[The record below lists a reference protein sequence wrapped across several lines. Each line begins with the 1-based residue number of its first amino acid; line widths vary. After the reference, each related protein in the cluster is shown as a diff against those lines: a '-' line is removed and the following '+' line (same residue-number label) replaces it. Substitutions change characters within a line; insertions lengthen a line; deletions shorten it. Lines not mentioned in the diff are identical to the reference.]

1 MENTYSNAYTEVL
14 EILKCIPKEQ
24 YEKIPKEEIEFLEKN
39 RNKDYNFSYDIEN
52 PNTLRKTD
60 AILVSMYKKY
70 FATENEKKVI
80 EEILELNYRKNEL
93 EKKEKYGDWVLFNK
107 TKEEI
112 KQNTLPIEI
121 KKKNAFE
128 KIIEKIKS
136 FFKQD

>member
-14 EILKCIPKEQ
+14 EILKIVPKEQ
-24 YEKIPKEEIEFLEKN
+24 YEKIPKEELDFLEKN

-60 AILVSMYKKY
+60 AILISMYKKY
-70 FATENEKKVI
+70 IATENEKKAI

-93 EKKEKYGDWVLFNK
+93 EKKEKYGDKVLFNK
-107 TKEEI
+107 PQEEI
-112 KQNTLPIEI
+112 KEIILPIEV

-128 KIIEKIKS
+128 KFIDKIKS
-136 FFKQD
+136 FLK

>member
-14 EILKCIPKEQ
+14 EILKNVPKEQ
-24 YEKIPKEEIEFLEKN
+24 YEKIPKEELDFLEKN

-60 AILVSMYKKY
+60 AILISMYKKY
-70 FATENEKKVI
+70 IATENEKKAI

-93 EKKEKYGDWVLFNK
+93 EKKEKYGDKVLFNK
-107 TKEEI
+107 PQEEI
-112 KQNTLPIEI
+112 KEKILPIEV

-128 KIIEKIKS
+128 KFIDKIKS
-136 FFKQD
+136 FFK

>member
-14 EILKCIPKEQ
+14 EILKIVPKEQ
-24 YEKIPKEEIEFLEKN
+24 YEKIPKEELDFLEKN

-60 AILVSMYKKY
+60 AILISMYKKY
-70 FATENEKKVI
+70 IATENEKKAI

-93 EKKEKYGDWVLFNK
+93 EKKEKYGDKVLFNK
-107 TKEEI
+107 PQEEI
-112 KQNTLPIEI
+112 KEKILPIEV

-128 KIIEKIKS
+128 KFIDKIKS
-136 FFKQD
+136 FFK